1 MPTRIHPSSADA
13 SIALPGA
20 RRSLTA
26 QLVDALRA
34 QIDAKELKAGARLAT
49 EAEMVQRFG
58 VSRTVVR
65 EALSRLQAAG
75 FVETRH
81 GIGTFVCDAGTSPLL
96 QLDPADVAGSI
107 DALGHSRIAH
117 QSGNGKRGTRGD
129 ALRCLPPRDDALGA
143 RRFRTERGRGIDTV
157 SPDLRFHMEIA
168 HATGNRYFVEIM
180 EHLGTRMIPRTRIT
194 ATPIPREQ
202 YAEYLM
208 RVNREHE
215 QIADAIERG
224 DADSARTAMR
234 LHLINSRERL
244 RRAQAELCCDESAA
258 RTACRRGPLHRR
270 RTRPSASHVRLTILD
285 IVYARN
291 RLQRRNRDA
300 AAAPPPRRPCPPP
313 RDTASPRRS
322 RPCCP

>member
-1 MPTRIHPSSADA
+1 VCKTHANENAVTLSPDPHAESLHASSTDPSSA
-13 SIALPGA
+13 LPAA

-34 QIDAKELKAGARLAT
+34 QIDARTLKAGARLAT

-75 FVETRH
+75 LVETRH
-81 GIGTFVCDAGTSPLL
+81 GIGTFVCEAGMSPLL

-107 DALGHSRIAH
+107 DALAILELRISLETESAGLAATRCDAARLATMRSALADFSR
-117 QSGNGKRGTRGD
+117 SV
-129 ALRCLPPRDDALGA
+129 GA
-143 RRFRTERGRGIDTV
+143 ASDTV

-224 DADSARTAMR
+224 DADSARTAML

-244 RRAQAELCCDESAA
+244 RRAQAASA
-258 RTACRRGPLHRR
+258 
-270 RTRPSASHVRLTILD
+270 
-285 IVYARN
+285 
-291 RLQRRNRDA
+291 
-300 AAAPPPRRPCPPP
+300 
-313 RDTASPRRS
+313 
-322 RPCCP
+322 

>member
-1 MPTRIHPSSADA
+1 MTLSPDLHAGTDA
-13 SIALPGA
+13 SSIASPQA

-34 QIDAKELKAGARLAT
+34 QIDAQELKGGSRLAT

-75 FVETRH
+75 LVETRH
-81 GIGTFVCDAGTSPLL
+81 GIGTFVCEAGMSPLL
-96 QLDPADVAGSI
+96 HLDPADVAGSM
-107 DALGHSRIAH
+107 DALAILELRISLETESAGLAAMRCDAARLATMRSTLGDFSRNVGEA
-117 QSGNGKRGTRGD
+117 S
-129 ALRCLPPRDDALGA
+129 
-143 RRFRTERGRGIDTV
+143 DTV

-194 ATPIPREQ
+194 ATPIPRDQ
-202 YAEYLM
+202 YADYLM

-244 RRAQAELCCDESAA
+244 RRAQSSLE
-258 RTACRRGPLHRR
+258 
-270 RTRPSASHVRLTILD
+270 
-285 IVYARN
+285 
-291 RLQRRNRDA
+291 
-300 AAAPPPRRPCPPP
+300 
-313 RDTASPRRS
+313 
-322 RPCCP
+322 

>member
-1 MPTRIHPSSADA
+1 MTLSPDLHAATLPASADA
-13 SIALPGA
+13 SSAVLPGA

-34 QIDAKELKAGARLAT
+34 QIDSQELKAGNRLAT

-81 GIGTFVCDAGTSPLL
+81 GIGTFVCEAGHSPLL

-107 DALGHSRIAH
+107 DALAILELRISLETESAGLAAMRCDAARLATMRSALADFSRSVSEA
-117 QSGNGKRGTRGD
+117 T
-129 ALRCLPPRDDALGA
+129 
-143 RRFRTERGRGIDTV
+143 DTV

-202 YAEYLM
+202 NAEYLL

-244 RRAQAELCCDESAA
+244 RRAQAAA
-258 RTACRRGPLHRR
+258 E
-270 RTRPSASHVRLTILD
+270 
-285 IVYARN
+285 
-291 RLQRRNRDA
+291 
-300 AAAPPPRRPCPPP
+300 
-313 RDTASPRRS
+313 
-322 RPCCP
+322 

>member
-1 MPTRIHPSSADA
+1 MCKTHSNENAVTLSPDPHADTHHPSSTDS

-49 EAEMVQRFG
+49 EAVMVQRFG

-96 QLDPADVAGSI
+96 HLDPADVAGSI
-107 DALGHSRIAH
+107 DALAILELRISLETESAGLAAMRCDAARLATMRAALADFSR
-117 QSGNGKRGTRGD
+117 SV
-129 ALRCLPPRDDALGA
+129 GA
-143 RRFRTERGRGIDTV
+143 ASDTV
-157 SPDLRFHMEIA
+157 APDLRFHMEIA

-244 RRAQAELCCDESAA
+244 RRAQAA
-258 RTACRRGPLHRR
+258 T
-270 RTRPSASHVRLTILD
+270 
-285 IVYARN
+285 
-291 RLQRRNRDA
+291 
-300 AAAPPPRRPCPPP
+300 
-313 RDTASPRRS
+313 
-322 RPCCP
+322 

>member
-1 MPTRIHPSSADA
+1 MTLSPVHPSDTFSA
-13 SIALPGA
+13 SSSGA
-20 RRSLTA
+20 RRSLTS

-34 QIDAKELKAGARLAT
+34 QIDSKELNAGSRLAT

-75 FVETRH
+75 LVETRH
-81 GIGTFVCDAGTSPLL
+81 GIGTFVCEAGASTLL

-107 DALGHSRIAH
+107 DALAILELRISLETECA
-117 QSGNGKRGTRGD
+117 GLA
-129 ALRCLPPRDDALGA
+129 ALRCDPSRLATMRAALA
-143 RRFRTERGRGIDTV
+143 DFEQSVDKAADTV

-244 RRAQAELCCDESAA
+244 RRAQASSE
-258 RTACRRGPLHRR
+258 
-270 RTRPSASHVRLTILD
+270 
-285 IVYARN
+285 
-291 RLQRRNRDA
+291 
-300 AAAPPPRRPCPPP
+300 
-313 RDTASPRRS
+313 
-322 RPCCP
+322 

>member
-1 MPTRIHPSSADA
+1 MTPLPDLHADLDA
-13 SIALPGA
+13 PSIASPGM

-34 QIDAKELKAGARLAT
+34 QIDARALKAGSRLAT

-75 FVETRH
+75 VVETRH
-81 GIGTFVCDAGTSPLL
+81 GIGTFVCEAGAASLL
-96 QLDPADVAGSI
+96 HLDPADVAGSI
-107 DALGHSRIAH
+107 DALAILELRISLETESA
-117 QSGNGKRGTRGD
+117 GLAAMRCD
-129 ALRCLPPRDDALGA
+129 AARLATMRAALDDFSKSVGQAA
-143 RRFRTERGRGIDTV
+143 DTV

-194 ATPIPREQ
+194 ATPIPRER
-202 YAEYLM
+202 YAEYLL

-244 RRAQAELCCDESAA
+244 RRAQSA
-258 RTACRRGPLHRR
+258 P
-270 RTRPSASHVRLTILD
+270 D
-285 IVYARN
+285 
-291 RLQRRNRDA
+291 
-300 AAAPPPRRPCPPP
+300 
-313 RDTASPRRS
+313 
-322 RPCCP
+322 

>member
-1 MPTRIHPSSADA
+1 M
-13 SIALPGA
+13 ALPGA

-34 QIDAKELKAGARLAT
+34 QIDAKELKTGSRLAT

-75 FVETRH
+75 LVETRH
-81 GIGTFVCDAGTSPLL
+81 GIGTFVCDAATSPLL

-107 DALGHSRIAH
+107 DALAILELRISLETESA
-117 QSGNGKRGTRGD
+117 GLAAMRRD
-129 ALRCLPPRDDALGA
+129 AARLATMRAALADFSLRVGA
-143 RRFRTERGRGIDTV
+143 AADTV

-180 EHLGTRMIPRTRIT
+180 EHLGTRMIPRTRLT
-194 ATPIPREQ
+194 ATPIPRDQ
-202 YAEYLM
+202 NAEYLT

-244 RRAQAELCCDESAA
+244 RRAQASSE
-258 RTACRRGPLHRR
+258 
-270 RTRPSASHVRLTILD
+270 
-285 IVYARN
+285 
-291 RLQRRNRDA
+291 
-300 AAAPPPRRPCPPP
+300 
-313 RDTASPRRS
+313 
-322 RPCCP
+322 

>member
-1 MPTRIHPSSADA
+1 M
-13 SIALPGA
+13 LPATSGTAGA

-34 QIDAKELKAGARLAT
+34 QIDIKELKAGTRLAT

-75 FVETRH
+75 LVETRH
-81 GIGTFVCDAGTSPLL
+81 GIGTFVCDAGAAPFL

-107 DALGHSRIAH
+107 DALSILELRISLETESAGLAA
-117 QSGNGKRGTRGD
+117 QRCDTARLATMRS
-129 ALRCLPPRDDALGA
+129 ALADFAGSVDKAA
-143 RRFRTERGRGIDTV
+143 DTV
-157 SPDLRFHMEIA
+157 APDLRFHMEIA
-168 HATGNRYFVEIM
+168 HAAGNRYFVEIM
-180 EHLGTRMIPRTRIT
+180 EHLGARMIPRTRIT
-194 ATPIPREQ
+194 ATPIPRDQ
-202 YAEYLM
+202 YAEYLT

-244 RRAQAELCCDESAA
+244 RRAQASVD
-258 RTACRRGPLHRR
+258 
-270 RTRPSASHVRLTILD
+270 
-285 IVYARN
+285 
-291 RLQRRNRDA
+291 
-300 AAAPPPRRPCPPP
+300 
-313 RDTASPRRS
+313 
-322 RPCCP
+322 

>member
-1 MPTRIHPSSADA
+1 MTLSPDLHAGTDA
-13 SIALPGA
+13 SSIASPQA

-34 QIDAKELKAGARLAT
+34 QIDAQELKGGSRLAT

-75 FVETRH
+75 LVETRH
-81 GIGTFVCDAGTSPLL
+81 GIGTFVCEAGMSPLL
-96 QLDPADVAGSI
+96 QLDPADVAGSM
-107 DALGHSRIAH
+107 DALAILELRSSLETESAGLAAMRCDAARLATMRSTLGDFSRNVGEA
-117 QSGNGKRGTRGD
+117 S
-129 ALRCLPPRDDALGA
+129 
-143 RRFRTERGRGIDTV
+143 DTV

-194 ATPIPREQ
+194 ATPIPRDQ
-202 YAEYLM
+202 YADYLM

-244 RRAQAELCCDESAA
+244 RRAQSSLE
-258 RTACRRGPLHRR
+258 
-270 RTRPSASHVRLTILD
+270 
-285 IVYARN
+285 
-291 RLQRRNRDA
+291 
-300 AAAPPPRRPCPPP
+300 
-313 RDTASPRRS
+313 
-322 RPCCP
+322 

>member
-1 MPTRIHPSSADA
+1 MTLSPDPHAESLHASSTDP
-13 SIALPGA
+13 SIALPAA

-34 QIDAKELKAGARLAT
+34 QIDARTLKAGARLAT

-75 FVETRH
+75 LVETRH
-81 GIGTFVCDAGTSPLL
+81 GIGTFVCEAGMSPLL

-107 DALGHSRIAH
+107 DALAILELRISLETESAGLAAMRCDAARLATMRSALADFSR
-117 QSGNGKRGTRGD
+117 SV
-129 ALRCLPPRDDALGA
+129 GA
-143 RRFRTERGRGIDTV
+143 ASDTV

-244 RRAQAELCCDESAA
+244 RRAQAASA
-258 RTACRRGPLHRR
+258 
-270 RTRPSASHVRLTILD
+270 
-285 IVYARN
+285 
-291 RLQRRNRDA
+291 
-300 AAAPPPRRPCPPP
+300 
-313 RDTASPRRS
+313 
-322 RPCCP
+322 

>member
-1 MPTRIHPSSADA
+1 MTLSPDLHAGTDA
-13 SIALPGA
+13 SSIASPQA

-34 QIDAKELKAGARLAT
+34 QIDAQELKGGSRLAT

-75 FVETRH
+75 LVETRH
-81 GIGTFVCDAGTSPLL
+81 GIGTFVCEAGMSPLL
-96 QLDPADVAGSI
+96 QLDPADVAGSM
-107 DALGHSRIAH
+107 DALAILELRISLETESAGLAAMRCDAARLATMRSTLGDFSRNVGEA
-117 QSGNGKRGTRGD
+117 S
-129 ALRCLPPRDDALGA
+129 
-143 RRFRTERGRGIDTV
+143 DTV

-194 ATPIPREQ
+194 ATPIPRDQ
-202 YAEYLM
+202 YADYLM

-244 RRAQAELCCDESAA
+244 RRAQSSLE
-258 RTACRRGPLHRR
+258 
-270 RTRPSASHVRLTILD
+270 
-285 IVYARN
+285 
-291 RLQRRNRDA
+291 
-300 AAAPPPRRPCPPP
+300 
-313 RDTASPRRS
+313 
-322 RPCCP
+322 

>member
-1 MPTRIHPSSADA
+1 VTLSPDPHAESLHASSTDP
-13 SIALPGA
+13 SIALPAA

-34 QIDAKELKAGARLAT
+34 QIDARTLKAGARLAT

-75 FVETRH
+75 LVETRH
-81 GIGTFVCDAGTSPLL
+81 GIGTFVCEAGMSPLL

-107 DALGHSRIAH
+107 DALAILELRISLETESAGLAAMRCDAARLATMRSALADFSR
-117 QSGNGKRGTRGD
+117 SV
-129 ALRCLPPRDDALGA
+129 GA
-143 RRFRTERGRGIDTV
+143 ASDTV

-244 RRAQAELCCDESAA
+244 RRAQAASA
-258 RTACRRGPLHRR
+258 
-270 RTRPSASHVRLTILD
+270 
-285 IVYARN
+285 
-291 RLQRRNRDA
+291 
-300 AAAPPPRRPCPPP
+300 
-313 RDTASPRRS
+313 
-322 RPCCP
+322 

>member
-1 MPTRIHPSSADA
+1 MTLLPDHQADTPIAPLADA
-13 SIALPGA
+13 SIALPAA

-26 QLVDALRA
+26 QLVEALRM
-34 QIDAKELKAGARLAT
+34 QIESNELRAGHRLAT

-75 FVETRH
+75 LVETRH
-81 GIGTFVCDAGTSPLL
+81 GIGTFVCEAGASPLL

-107 DALGHSRIAH
+107 DALAILELRISLETESAGLAAMRCDASRLATMRAALADFT
-117 QSGNGKRGTRGD
+117 QSVGTS
-129 ALRCLPPRDDALGA
+129 
-143 RRFRTERGRGIDTV
+143 TDTV

-194 ATPIPREQ
+194 ATPIPRDQ
-202 YAEYLM
+202 NAEYLM

-244 RRAQAELCCDESAA
+244 RRAQGNG
-258 RTACRRGPLHRR
+258 T
-270 RTRPSASHVRLTILD
+270 
-285 IVYARN
+285 
-291 RLQRRNRDA
+291 
-300 AAAPPPRRPCPPP
+300 
-313 RDTASPRRS
+313 
-322 RPCCP
+322 

>member
-1 MPTRIHPSSADA
+1 VCKTHANENAVTLSPDPHAESLHASSTDP
-13 SIALPGA
+13 SIALPAA

-34 QIDAKELKAGARLAT
+34 QIDARTLKAGARLAT

-75 FVETRH
+75 LVETRH
-81 GIGTFVCDAGTSPLL
+81 GIGTFVCEAGMSPLL

-107 DALGHSRIAH
+107 DALAILELCISLETESAGLAAMRCDAARLATMRSALADFSR
-117 QSGNGKRGTRGD
+117 SV
-129 ALRCLPPRDDALGA
+129 GA
-143 RRFRTERGRGIDTV
+143 ASDTV

-244 RRAQAELCCDESAA
+244 RRAQAASA
-258 RTACRRGPLHRR
+258 
-270 RTRPSASHVRLTILD
+270 
-285 IVYARN
+285 
-291 RLQRRNRDA
+291 
-300 AAAPPPRRPCPPP
+300 
-313 RDTASPRRS
+313 
-322 RPCCP
+322 

>member
-1 MPTRIHPSSADA
+1 MTLLPDLHADIDA
-13 SIALPGA
+13 SSPASPGT

-34 QIDAKELKAGARLAT
+34 QIDTQELKAGSRLST

-75 FVETRH
+75 LVETRH
-81 GIGTFVCDAGTSPLL
+81 GIGTFVCEAGMSSLL
-96 QLDPADVAGSI
+96 RLDPADVAGSI
-107 DALGHSRIAH
+107 DALAILELRISLETESAGLAAMRCDATRLATMRTALADFSRSVSEA
-117 QSGNGKRGTRGD
+117 T
-129 ALRCLPPRDDALGA
+129 
-143 RRFRTERGRGIDTV
+143 DTV

-168 HATGNRYFVEIM
+168 YATNNRYFVEIM

-194 ATPIPREQ
+194 ATPIPRDQ
-202 YAEYLM
+202 NAEYLM

-244 RRAQAELCCDESAA
+244 RRAQA
-258 RTACRRGPLHRR
+258 
-270 RTRPSASHVRLTILD
+270 ASE
-285 IVYARN
+285 
-291 RLQRRNRDA
+291 
-300 AAAPPPRRPCPPP
+300 
-313 RDTASPRRS
+313 
-322 RPCCP
+322 

>member
-1 MPTRIHPSSADA
+1 MTLSPDLPTDA
-13 SIALPGA
+13 STAFPGA

-26 QLVDALRA
+26 QLVDALRS
-34 QIDAKELKAGARLAT
+34 QIDTEELKAGSRLAT

-75 FVETRH
+75 LVETRH
-81 GIGTFVCDAGTSPLL
+81 GIGTFVCEAATSSLL

-107 DALGHSRIAH
+107 DALAILELRISLETESAGLAATRCDAARLATMRSALADFAQSVGHA
-117 QSGNGKRGTRGD
+117 T
-129 ALRCLPPRDDALGA
+129 
-143 RRFRTERGRGIDTV
+143 DTV

-194 ATPIPREQ
+194 ATPIPRDQ
-202 YAEYLM
+202 YTEYLM

-244 RRAQAELCCDESAA
+244 RRAQGNGS
-258 RTACRRGPLHRR
+258 
-270 RTRPSASHVRLTILD
+270 
-285 IVYARN
+285 
-291 RLQRRNRDA
+291 
-300 AAAPPPRRPCPPP
+300 
-313 RDTASPRRS
+313 
-322 RPCCP
+322 

>member
-1 MPTRIHPSSADA
+1 MHDA
-13 SIALPGA
+13 FIAPPGA

-26 QLVDALRA
+26 QLVDALRT

-75 FVETRH
+75 LVETRH
-81 GIGTFVCDAGTSPLL
+81 GIGTFVCDSGASPLL

-107 DALGHSRIAH
+107 DALAILELRISLETESAGLAAMRCDAARLATMRSALADFSR
-117 QSGNGKRGTRGD
+117 NV
-129 ALRCLPPRDDALGA
+129 GA
-143 RRFRTERGRGIDTV
+143 ASDTV

-194 ATPIPREQ
+194 ARPIPREH

-244 RRAQAELCCDESAA
+244 RRAQASSA
-258 RTACRRGPLHRR
+258 
-270 RTRPSASHVRLTILD
+270 
-285 IVYARN
+285 
-291 RLQRRNRDA
+291 
-300 AAAPPPRRPCPPP
+300 
-313 RDTASPRRS
+313 
-322 RPCCP
+322 

>member
-1 MPTRIHPSSADA
+1 VCKTHANENAVTLSPDPHAESLHASSTDP
-13 SIALPGA
+13 SIALPAA

-34 QIDAKELKAGARLAT
+34 QIDARTLKAGARLAT

-75 FVETRH
+75 LVETRH
-81 GIGTFVCDAGTSPLL
+81 GIGTFVCEAGMSPLL

-107 DALGHSRIAH
+107 DALAILELRISLETESAGLAAMRCDAARLATMRSALADFSR
-117 QSGNGKRGTRGD
+117 SV
-129 ALRCLPPRDDALGA
+129 GA
-143 RRFRTERGRGIDTV
+143 ASDTV

-244 RRAQAELCCDESAA
+244 RRAQAASA
-258 RTACRRGPLHRR
+258 
-270 RTRPSASHVRLTILD
+270 
-285 IVYARN
+285 
-291 RLQRRNRDA
+291 
-300 AAAPPPRRPCPPP
+300 
-313 RDTASPRRS
+313 
-322 RPCCP
+322 

>member
-1 MPTRIHPSSADA
+1 MTQSPDPYADT
-13 SIALPGA
+13 STALPAA

-34 QIDAKELKAGARLAT
+34 QIDAKELQAGARLAT

-75 FVETRH
+75 LVETRH

-107 DALGHSRIAH
+107 DALAILELRISLETESAGLAATRCDAARLATMRAALDDFSR
-117 QSGNGKRGTRGD
+117 SV
-129 ALRCLPPRDDALGA
+129 GA
-143 RRFRTERGRGIDTV
+143 ASDTV

-168 HATGNRYFVEIM
+168 RATGNRYFVEIM
-180 EHLGTRMIPRTRIT
+180 EHLGARMIPRTRIT

-202 YAEYLM
+202 NAEYLM

-244 RRAQAELCCDESAA
+244 RRAK
-258 RTACRRGPLHRR
+258 
-270 RTRPSASHVRLTILD
+270 AS
-285 IVYARN
+285 
-291 RLQRRNRDA
+291 
-300 AAAPPPRRPCPPP
+300 
-313 RDTASPRRS
+313 S
-322 RPCCP
+322 

>member
-1 MPTRIHPSSADA
+1 MTLSPDVHADTPSASSTDA
-13 SIALPGA
+13 SIALPGI

-34 QIDAKELKAGARLAT
+34 QIDSKDLKAGGRLPT

-75 FVETRH
+75 LVETRH
-81 GIGTFVCDAGTSPLL
+81 GIGTFVCEAGASSLL

-107 DALGHSRIAH
+107 DALAILELRISLETESAGLAAMRCDAARLATMRSALADFAHSVDNA
-117 QSGNGKRGTRGD
+117 
-129 ALRCLPPRDDALGA
+129 A
-143 RRFRTERGRGIDTV
+143 DTV

-194 ATPIPREQ
+194 ATPIPRDR

-224 DADSARTAMR
+224 DADSARSAMR

-244 RRAQAELCCDESAA
+244 RRAQA
-258 RTACRRGPLHRR
+258 
-270 RTRPSASHVRLTILD
+270 ASE
-285 IVYARN
+285 
-291 RLQRRNRDA
+291 
-300 AAAPPPRRPCPPP
+300 
-313 RDTASPRRS
+313 
-322 RPCCP
+322 